1 MCIKVIFPF
10 PLKVTSLKVSG
21 FVCKIK
27 LPALFI
33 FFKNKVFFQARSF
46 GPHYRLQ
53 VLNADSFEEK
63 LNNAYKELGISSKE
77 YIPIN
82 YRQENELL

>member
-1 MCIKVIFPF
+1 MCIKNLPVPF
-10 PLKVTSLKVSG
+10 KSD
-21 FVCKIK
+21 
-27 LPALFI
+27 LFKSEWFCVQDQATCFI
-33 FFKNKVFFQARSF
+33 YFFTYKVFFQARSF

-63 LNNAYKELGISSKE
+63 LNNTYKELGISSKE